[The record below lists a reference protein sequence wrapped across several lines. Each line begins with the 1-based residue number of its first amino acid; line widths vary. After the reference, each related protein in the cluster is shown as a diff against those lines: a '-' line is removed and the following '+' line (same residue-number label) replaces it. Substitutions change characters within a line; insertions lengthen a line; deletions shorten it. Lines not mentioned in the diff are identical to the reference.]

1 MPPLEHFL
9 IIFDTDAQELRDAV
23 QLGADGDAAVNAYA
37 EYEQKYRNERGIEI
51 VLIGADSIDTIRRT
65 HSQYFDA
72 VDDFF
77 AQVVVA

>member
-1 MPPLEHFL
+1 MPPLKHFL
-9 IIFDTDAQELRDAV
+9 IIFDTKAQELRDAV
-23 QLGADGDAAVNAYA
+23 QLGADADAAVNAYA
-37 EYEQKYRNERGIEI
+37 EYEQKYRDEPGVEI

-77 AQVVVA
+77 ARVVVA

>member
-1 MPPLEHFL
+1 MSPLEHFL
-9 IIFDTDAQELRDAV
+9 IIFDTNAQELRDAV
-23 QLGADGDAAVNAYA
+23 QLGANADAAVNTYA
-37 EYEQKYRNERGIEI
+37 EYEQKYRNEKGMEI

-65 HSQYFDA
+65 HSQYFEA

>member
-1 MPPLEHFL
+1 MSPLEHFL

-23 QLGADGDAAVNAYA
+23 QLGANADAAVNAYA
-37 EYEQKYRNERGIEI
+37 EYEQKYRNETGVEI